1 MSKKNASSQTDP
13 GAPLAKKLLIVE
25 DEPTAMKYLSLMLQK
40 AGYEVHQANYPL
52 PALFSVARVAPDL
65 ILADLDMPIMSGL
78 DLIRQIKGHRETA
91 HIPIIVV
98 TASDDPGSRK
108 AAFDAGCVGYVTK
121 PINNQKLLSEVAEL
135 LK

>member
-1 MSKKNASSQTDP
+1 MKKRSPKTDP
-13 GAPLAKKLLIVE
+13 ETPLGKKLLIVE
-25 DEPTAMKYLSLMLQK
+25 DDPTAMKYLSLMLQN

-65 ILADLDMPIMSGL
+65 ILADLNMPIMSGL
-78 DLIRQIKGHRETA
+78 DLIRQLKGHHETE

-108 AAFDAGCVGYVTK
+108 AAFDAGCAGYVTK
-121 PINNQKLLSEVAEL
+121 PINNQKLLNQVAEL